1 MHFANHTQQ
10 HGAGGAPLAIYL
22 ILYLHCYISLMLCIY
37 LIKFLLILPQMHFH
51 YNLRS
56 FIVNQTSL

>member
-1 MHFANHTQQ
+1 MSIVYKCIYDIP
-10 HGAGGAPLAIYL
+10 PLHPPPPFSLTLLFLSYVIYL
-22 ILYLHCYISLMLCIY
+22 FNQNYVDFATSA
-37 LIKFLLILPQMHFH
+37 FFH